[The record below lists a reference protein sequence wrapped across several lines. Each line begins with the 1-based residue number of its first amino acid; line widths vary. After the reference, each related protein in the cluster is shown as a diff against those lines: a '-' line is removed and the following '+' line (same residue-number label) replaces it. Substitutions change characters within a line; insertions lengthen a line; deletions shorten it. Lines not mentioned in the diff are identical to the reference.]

1 MKFKLSKIKDWIDC
15 EVQDEFLDT
24 YVDGTCIDSRSLTKG
39 QLFIPFKGENVD
51 GHRFVKQAL
60 ADGAGAT

>member
-24 YVDGTCIDSRSLTKG
+24 YVDGTCIDSRSLTDRKS
-39 QLFIPFKGENVD
+39 V
-51 GHRFVKQAL
+51 V
-60 ADGAGAT
+60 